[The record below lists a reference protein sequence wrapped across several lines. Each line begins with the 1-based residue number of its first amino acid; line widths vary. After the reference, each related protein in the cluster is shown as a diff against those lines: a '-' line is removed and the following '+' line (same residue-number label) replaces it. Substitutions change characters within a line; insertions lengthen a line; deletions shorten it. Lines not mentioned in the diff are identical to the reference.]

1 MTTEAFF
8 VILYYSTGKYVPVT
22 EGGNV
27 VVNGVLAS
35 CYATANHDI
44 VHFAMMPL
52 QLFPEVIKLVFGNY
66 NGSPTYVGIAKDFA
80 KMIPF
85 FKVNI

>member
-1 MTTEAFF
+1 M
-8 VILYYSTGKYVPVT
+8 T

-35 CYATANHDI
+35 CYATANHGMA
-44 VHFAMMPL
+44 HFAMMPL
-52 QLFPEVIKLVFGNY
+52 QWYPEIIKLVFGNY
-66 NGSPTYVGIAKDFA
+66 NGSPTYVGITKDFV

-85 FKVNI
+85 FKANVWAKIIQTQTY